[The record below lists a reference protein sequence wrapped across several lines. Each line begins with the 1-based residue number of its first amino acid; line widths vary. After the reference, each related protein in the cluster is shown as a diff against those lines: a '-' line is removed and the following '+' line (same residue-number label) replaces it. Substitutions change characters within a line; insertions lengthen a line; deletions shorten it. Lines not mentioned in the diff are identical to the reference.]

1 MQDALNNDHA
11 LTSRKAQEL
20 TAYWHKLSETAGGIP
35 PRTAFDPIAI
45 PSTLPSVFLIERL
58 DADTYR
64 FRLLGTD
71 FAERG
76 VSDLTGTLLKR
87 SEVAAD
93 RSPIFAVLDRILDT
107 PCGLH
112 ILGVE
117 QSEKGRQ
124 SLVEYVAFPLS
135 DEESA
140 SRFVVGS
147 GSPLATLG
155 YEDEATGYGPLV
167 EVRDLREIPLA
178 ISKQGAA

>member
-20 TAYWHKLSETAGGIP
+20 TAYWHKLAEASGGIP
-35 PRTAFDPIAI
+35 DRTAFDPIAI

-64 FRLLGTD
+64 FRLLGTE

-76 VSDLTGTLLKR
+76 VIDLTGTLLKR
-87 SEVAAD
+87 SEMTVD
-93 RSPIFAVLDRILDT
+93 QSPIFAVLDRILDT

-117 QSEKGRQ
+117 QSEHGRQ
-124 SLVEYVAFPLS
+124 SLVEYVAFPLKN
-135 DEESA
+135 DEGA
-140 SRFVVGS
+140 PQFVVGS

-155 YEDEATGYGPLV
+155 YEDEKTGYSPLV
-167 EVRDLREIPLA
+167 EVRDLREIPLSVA
-178 ISKQGAA
+178 EQGAA

>member
-11 LTSRKAQEL
+11 LTSRTAQEL

-45 PSTLPSVFLIERL
+45 PSALPSVFLIERL

-71 FAERG
+71 LAERG

-87 SEVAAD
+87 SEVNAD
-93 RSPIFAVLDRILDT
+93 RSPIFSVLDRALDT

-117 QSEKGRQ
+117 QSEQGRQ
-124 SLVEYVAFPLS
+124 SLVEYVAFPLA
-135 DEESA
+135 DEEGS

-155 YEDEATGYGPLV
+155 YDDEETGHGPLI
-167 EVRDLREIPLA
+167 EVRDLREIPLT
-178 ISKQGAA
+178 ISEQGAA

>member
-1 MQDALNNDHA
+1 MQDAIDNDHA

-20 TAYWHKLSETAGGIP
+20 AAYWYKLATTVDGIP
-35 PRTAFDPIAI
+35 SRTAFDPIAI
-45 PSTLPSVFLIERL
+45 PSALPSVFLIERL

-87 SEVAAD
+87 SDVAPD
-93 RSPIFAVLDRILDT
+93 QSPIFAVLDRVLDT

-117 QSEKGRQ
+117 QSEQGRQ
-124 SLVEYVAFPLS
+124 SLVEYVAFPLG
-135 DEESA
+135 DENGA
-140 SRFVVGS
+140 ARFVVGS

-155 YEDEATGYGPLV
+155 YDDEETRYGPLI
-167 EVRDLREIPLA
+167 EVRDLREIPL
-178 ISKQGAA
+178 SP

>member
-1 MQDALNNDHA
+1 MQDALDNDHA

-20 TAYWHKLSETAGGIP
+20 TAYWHKLAKAAGGIP

-45 PSTLPSVFLIERL
+45 PSVLPSVFLIERL

-76 VSDLTGTLLKR
+76 VSDLTGALLKR
-87 SEVAAD
+87 SEVDAD
-93 RSPIFAVLDRILDT
+93 RSPIFAVLDRVLDT

-117 QSEKGRQ
+117 QSEQGRQ
-124 SLVEYVAFPLS
+124 SLVEYVALPLT
-135 DEESA
+135 EEEGGT
-140 SRFVVGS
+140 RFVVGS

-155 YEDEATGYGPLV
+155 YEDEKIGYGPLI
-167 EVRDLREIPLA
+167 EVRDLREMPL
-178 ISKQGAA
+178 SVS

>member
-1 MQDALNNDHA
+1 MQDALDNDRA

-20 TAYWHKLSETAGGIP
+20 TAYWQKLAKAAAGIP

-45 PSTLPSVFLIERL
+45 PSALPSVFLIERL
-58 DADTYR
+58 DANTYR

-71 FAERG
+71 FEERG

-87 SEVAAD
+87 AEVNAD
-93 RSPIFAVLDRILDT
+93 RSPIFAVLDRVLDT

-117 QSEKGRQ
+117 QSEQGRQ
-124 SLVEYVAFPLS
+124 SLVEYVALPLT
-135 DEESA
+135 DEEGGA
-140 SRFVVGS
+140 RLAGGS

-155 YEDEATGYGPLV
+155 YEDEETGHGPLI
-167 EVRDLREIPLA
+167 EVRELREIPLA
-178 ISKQGAA
+178 IS

>member
-11 LTSRKAQEL
+11 LTSRTAQEL

-45 PSTLPSVFLIERL
+45 PSALPSVFLIERL

-87 SEVAAD
+87 SEVNAD
-93 RSPIFAVLDRILDT
+93 RSPIFSVLDRVLDT

-117 QSEKGRQ
+117 QSEQGRQ
-124 SLVEYVAFPLS
+124 SLVEYVAFPLAD
-135 DEESA
+135 DEGS

-155 YEDEATGYGPLV
+155 YDDEETRYGPLI
-167 EVRDLREIPLA
+167 EVRELKEITLPVA
-178 ISKQGAA
+178 ETDGA

>member
-11 LTSRKAQEL
+11 LTSQTAQEL

-45 PSTLPSVFLIERL
+45 PSALPSVFLIERL

-87 SEVAAD
+87 SEVNAD
-93 RSPIFAVLDRILDT
+93 RSPIFSVLDRALDT

-117 QSEKGRQ
+117 QSEQGRQ
-124 SLVEYVAFPLS
+124 SLVEYVAFPLA
-135 DEESA
+135 DEEGS

-155 YEDEATGYGPLV
+155 YDDEETGHGPLI
-167 EVRDLREIPLA
+167 EVRDLREIPLT
-178 ISKQGAA
+178 ISEQGA